1 MKSKSHIQ
9 KEKSWKEV
17 SKDQKVNSWWG
28 EVRKDWNKGFEENE
42 ALKLSLKQKMGN
54 KTKKDFL
61 VDVGSQVYLDNI
73 LAEAWLLVN
82 ITVILFLDKGM
93 HGNNVQYAIYL
104 FPNSL
109 MESSLFRW
117 MRYIPVLT

>member
-73 LAEAWLLVN
+73 LAEA
-82 ITVILFLDKGM
+82 F
-93 HGNNVQYAIYL
+93 
-104 FPNSL
+104 
-109 MESSLFRW
+109 
-117 MRYIPVLT
+117 